1 MEMVEEAE
9 TGRAPFKEL
18 MRLIE
23 AVGYEV
29 LSIGVES
36 MGIRGLSAAINIK
49 IAPPSLIEGDTPLHC
64 FSPISKEV
72 VSKICECAAQSK
84 QQDQGKA

>member
-1 MEMVEEAE
+1 VEIEKVK
-9 TGRAPFKEL
+9 GRAPFNEL

-49 IAPPSLIEGDTPLHC
+49 IAPPRLIESDTPLY
-64 FSPISKEV
+64 FFTPISKDV
-72 VSKICECAAQSK
+72 VSKICEFAAQIK
-84 QQDQGKA
+84 EQDQDVS